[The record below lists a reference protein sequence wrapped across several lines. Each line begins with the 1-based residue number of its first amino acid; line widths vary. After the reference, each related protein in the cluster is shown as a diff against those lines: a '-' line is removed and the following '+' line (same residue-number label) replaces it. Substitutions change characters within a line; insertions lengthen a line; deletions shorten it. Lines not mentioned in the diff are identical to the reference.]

1 MTMEFIPKVVEALAV
16 ETSCIICVSRKIR
29 MPGFW
34 EKVSGRYK
42 LQSSSVYNFLQPLL
56 E

>member
-1 MTMEFIPKVVEALAV
+1 MGFIPEVVEALNV
-16 ETSCIICVSRKIR
+16 ETMCSMCVSRKIR
-29 MPGFW
+29 MPSFW
-34 EKVSGRYK
+34 EKVSGKYK